1 MLEKFKRKQNIK
13 GTDEFLQDLLDEA
26 IEFVSDY
33 TNQIKDYVED
43 NMQSTVI
50 YIAVIYYN
58 RQGTEG
64 LQSQGYSGASE
75 SYSDKLPPTIM
86 SKLNRNR
93 KCRR

>member
-13 GTDEFLQDLLDEA
+13 GTDEFLKDLLDEA
-26 IEFVSDY
+26 IEFITDY
-33 TNQIKDYVED
+33 THQTKTHVEA

-50 YIAVIYYN
+50 DIAVIYYN

-64 LQSQGYSGASE
+64 LQSQSYSGASE
-75 SYSDKLPPTIM
+75 SYAEKLPPTIM
-86 SKLNRNR
+86 AKLNRNR